1 MTESDDLVIL
11 PLGRA
16 PRRRFAT
23 ATFSLVAVLSACGNT
38 TDDDP
43 DPVSYARPA
52 AVAGSE
58 LQFQLPSG
66 GFTLVVGKPVTTI
79 PADETADGE
88 PLEAGTGER
97 FVPVADVR
105 ADGNNIDSMI
115 GPTFSDYPDATVD
128 LLVDDRRYSISD
140 DTSILESYIRV
151 KADAE
156 SKLGAAATFDGVRQ
170 VMWTDGERDTGEAEA
185 LYGYPKMAEI
195 VPCDDGWEAAPG
207 SPKVTFE
214 TMYFNASGCNYKA
227 VEYPYVVDLGWSFKK
242 RNGAMWAWVE
252 SSMRLTKASVQVGQ
266 RMRECD
272 AIGTGKAFVTVDG
285 DPAVKP
291 ITKNTTVT
299 GGPAGLQQNV
309 FLVDP
314 SANHAL
320 RIETSHPCVVG
331 RETHRIDLVWEKHV
345 PFTTSS
351 TAD

>member
-1 MTESDDLVIL
+1 MTESDDLVT
-11 PLGRA
+11 PSHA
-16 PRRRFAT
+16 PARRWWIPA
-23 ATFSLVAVLSACGNT
+23 ATFILVAAAASCGST
-38 TDDDP
+38 PKDP
-43 DPVSYARPA
+43 DPARYARPA
-52 AVAGSE
+52 SVDGSE

-66 GFTLVVGKPVTTI
+66 GFTLVVDEPVTTI

-88 PLEAGTGER
+88 PLEAGKGER
-97 FVPVADVR
+97 FVPVADVG
-105 ADGNNIDSMI
+105 ADGNNIDDLI
-115 GPTFSDYPDATVD
+115 GPTFSDYPDASVD
-128 LLVDDRRYSISD
+128 LLVDDRRYPIR
-140 DTSILESYIRV
+140 DTTAILESYIRV
-151 KADAE
+151 KADAD
-156 SKLGAAATFDGVRQ
+156 SRIGAEVTFDGVRQ
-170 VMWTDGERDTGEAEA
+170 VIWTDGERDTGEAEA

-227 VEYPYVVDLGWSFKK
+227 VEYPYVVDLGWSFKE

-266 RMRECD
+266 RMRKCD
-272 AIGTGKAFVTVDG
+272 AIGAGKAFVTVDG

-331 RETHRIDLVWEKHV
+331 RETHRIDLVWEKQV